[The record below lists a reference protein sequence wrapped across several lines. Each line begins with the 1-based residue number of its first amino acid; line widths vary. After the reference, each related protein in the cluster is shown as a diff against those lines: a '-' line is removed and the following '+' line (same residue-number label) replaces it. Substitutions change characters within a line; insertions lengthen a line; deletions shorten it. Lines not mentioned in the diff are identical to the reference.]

1 MKPTKVTLGDFSIAE
16 KYNPIHSI
24 DVIKNGVTVFN
35 TDNSKSLVFLS
46 EAISL
51 FFKEIEKKF
60 NNEQHVDNNT
70 KEAGNGTDLSG
81 VSEEKQEKE

>member
-35 TDNSKSLVFLS
+35 TDNPKSLVFLS
-46 EAISL
+46 KAISSNIL
-51 FFKEIEKKF
+51 LI
-60 NNEQHVDNNT
+60 
-70 KEAGNGTDLSG
+70 
-81 VSEEKQEKE
+81 